1 MYKTDVKMIT
11 AETWEEY
18 KETHDVKLRNEILMA
33 YIQIVTFNARRMS
46 AAYSG
51 FMQTGDVINQG
62 VLSLIDCIDRY
73 DPSRGIQFDT
83 FASIRVRGSI
93 IDYIRKQDWVPRRVR
108 KKSKEIGDA
117 YTELQNQMGRQAS
130 DTEVAEYLGMD
141 IDELNKTLGEVHSA
155 TVLYFEDMLQ
165 DNVSEA
171 SDEPEKSLTPEQEY
185 QKTELKEQLAKSIDL
200 LDEKERMVI
209 SLYYFENLKLKEIAL
224 LMGITASRVSQLH
237 SRSLIKLQHLIGDY
251 VQE

>member
-18 KETHDVKLRNEILMA
+18 KDTHDIKLRNEILMA
-33 YIQIVTFNARRMS
+33 YIQIVTFNARKMS
-46 AAYSG
+46 AVYSG

-62 VLSLIDCIDRY
+62 VISLIDCIERY

-93 IDYIRKQDWVPRRVR
+93 IDFIRKQDWLPRRIR
-108 KKSKEIGDA
+108 KRSKEIGDA
-117 YTELQNQMGRQAS
+117 YSELQNKTGRQAS
-130 DTEVAEYLGMD
+130 DAEVAEYLGID
-141 IDELNKTLGEVHSA
+141 IEELNKTLGEVHSA

-171 SDEPEKSLTPEQEY
+171 SEEPEKSLTPEQEY
-185 QKTELKEQLAKSIDL
+185 QKTELKEQLAKCIDML
-200 LDEKERMVI
+200 EEKERMVI
-209 SLYYFENLKLKEIAL
+209 SLYYFEELKLKEIAL

-237 SRSLIKLQHLIGDY
+237 SRALLKLQSLIGNY